1 MEKKVCSKC
10 GLEKS
15 VNEFYKKG
23 NGFEGMCKACRNYQ
37 NKNRYTYIC
46 ESCGEEFKTG
56 KKNQKTCSKTCS
68 ATIKYPKIYVECEIC
83 KKKVKKIQRDIK
95 RNKHHYCSN
104 KCRAIAVGRS
114 QVGKNNPNYK
124 NATIEVNC
132 SNCNKKFKI
141 LKCNTVNSDK
151 AQKQNLYCSKKCK
164 SEHQKEILKGES
176 NPNYGNGRRIKG
188 KLNPNYNFT
197 KTYEER
203 MKGRLYTDYYNWRNL
218 IFEKYNYTCQ
228 CCNKQG
234 GTLAAHHLDGYNKF
248 KEKRTDVN
256 NGVLLCANCHKEFHK
271 IYGYGNNTLEQFKE
285 FYKNKTN
292 KKFEV
297 VRV

>member
-1 MEKKVCSKC
+1 ME
-10 GLEKS
+10 
-15 VNEFYKKG
+15 
-23 NGFEGMCKACRNYQ
+23 
-37 NKNRYTYIC
+37 
-46 ESCGEEFKTG
+46 
-56 KKNQKTCSKTCS
+56 
-68 ATIKYPKIYVECEIC
+68 
-83 KKKVKKIQRDIK
+83 
-95 RNKHHYCSN
+95 
-104 KCRAIAVGRS
+104 
-114 QVGKNNPNYK
+114 KNNPNYK

-141 LKCNTVNSDK
+141 LKCNTVNSNK

-176 NPNYGNGRRIKG
+176 NPNYGNGCRIKG

-203 MKGRLYTDYYNWRNL
+203 VKGRLYTDYYNWRNL

-248 KEKRTDVN
+248 KEKRTDIN
-256 NGVLLCANCHKEFHK
+256 NGTLLCSNCHKEFHK

-285 FYKNKTN
+285 FYKNKTG
-292 KKFEV
+292 KEFEV
-297 VRV
+297 AGF